1 MELYHYT
8 TFQALD
14 GILNN
19 KEIWLGNLRYM
30 NDRSE
35 LTHLSDLIEQA
46 LIEELPDYTDKIKDL
61 FLTQKR
67 KFDNKTAYAFSLS
80 TSVDDASQW
89 DRYANGGRGVC
100 IKFNENKLR
109 KCLEGIASLQEVFYG
124 RDAHEHQAKELLKKY
139 FLNNNLSGQFGTV
152 DELFENVWYAA
163 IAHKHS
169 SFSSESEIRICAWPF
184 LKSVSIETLKYITSD
199 TGLREYYPIKLGSG
213 INDIDNYIEQIWLGP
228 KSGVD
233 ENLFFRYLQKK
244 QRGAEKISIV
254 KSQCPLR

>member
-14 GILNN
+14 GILDN

-46 LIEELPDYTDKIKDL
+46 LIEEIPENTDKIKDL
-61 FLTQKR
+61 FLVQKR
-67 KFDNKTAYAFSLS
+67 RFDNKTAYAFSLS

-124 RDAHEHQAKELLKKY
+124 KDAHEHQAKELLKEY
-139 FLNNNLSGQFGTV
+139 FLNDNLSGQFMKV

-169 SFSSESEIRICAWPF
+169 SFSGESEIRICAWPF
-184 LKSVSIETLKYITSD
+184 LKNISIETMKYITSD
-199 TGLREYYPIKLGSG
+199 KGLREYYPIKLGS
-213 INDIDNYIEQIWLGP
+213 DIDNYIEQIWLGP

-244 QRGAEKISIV
+244 QWGAEKILIV